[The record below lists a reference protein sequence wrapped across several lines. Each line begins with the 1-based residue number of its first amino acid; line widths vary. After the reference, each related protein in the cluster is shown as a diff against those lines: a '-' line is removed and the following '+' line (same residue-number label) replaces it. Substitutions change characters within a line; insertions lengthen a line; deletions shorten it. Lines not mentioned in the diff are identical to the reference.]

1 MFDSLPIQHQN
12 SSIAKHSAKG
22 LHHFAITL
30 IESYNYFWNV
40 NPQVNEFL
48 GYTGRTTE
56 AILADMN
63 SDYAKAHNR
72 NMAHYQMANFCNQ
85 WLAVANDS
93 LRVPTT
99 MPQGFSD
106 TGSEFIYTAPVAP
119 APEPQ
124 PLEDESNA

>member
-1 MFDSLPIQHQN
+1 MFDPLPIQHQN
-12 SSIAKHSAKG
+12 TSIAKHSAKG

-85 WLAVANDS
+85 WLAVANDP